1 MGDVGIV
8 PVKSRFRGSP
18 VQLWIS
24 TAVRLGLAF
33 VLFWSG
39 GAKVTE
45 PQQAVMAVQAYE
57 ILPVNVG
64 EFVGYA
70 LPLMELALA
79 VALLLGV
86 ATRVTAI
93 VAGALMTAFVIGV
106 ASAWARGLSID
117 CGCFG
122 GGGAVPEG
130 EANYL
135 PVLLRDFGF
144 TLMAGW
150 LVVFPGS
157 RLAIDRSGRAGTG
170 DLGLYD
176 EWDDEAEAE
185 AEAEDSS
192 PSTSPVTG
200 RHSTDRLQNQQPE
213 QEQP

>member
-1 MGDVGIV
+1 MTT
-8 PVKSRFRGSP
+8 FRGSS
-18 VQLWIS
+18 VQLWVS
-24 TAVRLGLAF
+24 TALRLGLAG

-39 GAKVTE
+39 GAKVSE

-70 LPLMELALA
+70 LPLFEIALA

-86 ATRVTAI
+86 ATRVSAI
-93 VAGALMTAFVIGV
+93 VAGALMTAFVVGV

-122 GGGAVPEG
+122 GGGVVAEG

-135 PVLLRDFGF
+135 PVLLRDLGF

-150 LVVFPGS
+150 LVVFPAS
-157 RLAIDRSGRAGTG
+157 LFAMDRSGRAGTG
-170 DLGLYD
+170 DVGLYD
-176 EWDDEAEAE
+176 EWDEEEEAREASGDSAGSP
-185 AEAEDSS
+185 AEHVGKHRADKR
-192 PSTSPVTG
+192 PTS
-200 RHSTDRLQNQQPE
+200 DAE
-213 QEQP
+213 QEKLP